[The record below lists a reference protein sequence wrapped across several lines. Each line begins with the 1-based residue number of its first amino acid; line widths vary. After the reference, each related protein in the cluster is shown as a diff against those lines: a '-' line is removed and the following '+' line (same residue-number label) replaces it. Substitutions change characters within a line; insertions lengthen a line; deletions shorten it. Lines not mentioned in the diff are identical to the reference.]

1 MDSNLTIPIN
11 SLFLSFESFKFGE
24 ILFDTLARPSHFLL
38 SLGQLYTITLRPTIE
53 TFGINADNTPNY
65 VLDLNLQLEQFPI
78 EESNTTQ
85 FKIYSYSN
93 LCVARYE
100 KTKQY
105 DGKYVRLCLIMFKKI
120 LKLFNSSIEFYQL
133 RILYLVLEVFM
144 VL

>member
-93 LCVARYE
+93 LCVARY
-100 KTKQY
+100 Y
-105 DGKYVRLCLIMFKKI
+105 YY
-120 LKLFNSSIEFYQL
+120 LK
-133 RILYLVLEVFM
+133 
-144 VL
+144 